1 MSLLQRLRKHWRA
14 GIATI
19 IAGSMLAGGLTAV
32 FAVPPTGGIGHG
44 RGGGSTG
51 SADFTWSYKES
62 FGALNHDT
70 VKNALTE
77 AGITYFEPAADQ
89 IIDEAVNSARD
100 RARARG
106 NGNQNYRVVAIG
118 YQYGINEAPYSFGGS
133 TWNEKYATHEGW
145 WNQWKYITNGL
156 SREYRGGTYNMDT
169 QFSGTSLNGIARE
182 LTNQADGHTEL
193 IVIALAEN
201 EPQTSYH
208 VDVSTTAHPGNM
220 YLRNNEPVY
229 DTVHT
234 RVTKGQWPAGNRLGA
249 TVWLNYE
256 PGHGASAQPAKAVR
270 HDFTIDHV
278 GDTNTPQFRP
288 SDFGWKNGWAIGTYW
303 FDITIDK
310 QNNMDAGVNTP
321 DREKSE
327 TMILTP
333 YGLDANTNEAHGNA
347 DLYSTTPV
355 HDVVNVR
362 EIKQRIPQGVT
373 LKAKSILHYEPTG
386 QGGSQRKATQAE
398 KEFTFQ
404 QAGSITSPDF
414 TPADLGFPD
423 GWVVGK
429 YWWDLQIPQQD
440 DMASAVDLPD
450 RQPEESFEFTP
461 YRVDATTNAVKADA
475 AIDNSKP
482 VHDTVHVTSEHHGSF
497 HHELTA
503 RSILHFD
510 GNPYVK
516 AAQAV
521 KEFTISQPGDV
532 TAPEFTPADLG
543 FKEPLTH
550 GWPAGNYWF
559 DVQIDQQWDMANSV
573 DLADHDQAETFTIT
587 DEPTKKVDKTVEKP
601 VSAHDMNNVTTLS
614 FNTGKG
620 GYELTVVDTINPQGN
635 NVSVSDMVMRDV
647 TAKKD
652 VSDQY
657 ELTWDK
663 TAHTV
668 TARWKDKT
676 RELPS
681 AHDMA
686 FTFKVKV
693 SKPNGNT
700 VKDTGRLKWNQQPE
714 LTTSEHEFRT
724 WYPTPNKSWI
734 RQDETTGKWQAV
746 SDPDWSNATGADKHV
761 FMDGDPVASVA
772 NGIIRSDLIENMH
785 EFSII
790 DDYQNAAYIFQ
801 PVALSQYRV
810 FMKPASEENKP
821 TVADIVNT
829 GTDITQQFTISQKGT
844 KVTATA
850 KPEFLLQTKGRHT
863 PLQVTLLIPGQ
874 IALARGKGA
883 AQMRQDMGL
892 KPGDEINTCVLPD
905 SEKNKGEQFTNT
917 GMETVNNADYDT
929 NIPYIC
935 VYAPPVKKQVRAE
948 ASQGGD
954 QSDINLKTVFPGQ
967 KVEYVLQT
975 KPDFSKAGDGYTVKN
990 VKFIDQY
997 DAFLT
1002 PDKQTVEMQN
1012 LSNGSMVSRK
1022 HYKTVF
1028 DEKQHMFTL
1037 TVTDQKL
1044 VDEWVKQGA
1053 PQLQVRFE
1061 GRVSKDIP
1069 GKKKVDNQW
1078 EFQIRNSLTPS
1089 NIVENK
1095 PPVPEPHKGDEQ
1107 HPAQGDPSINIDGKT
1122 LLLGDKGQYD
1132 ILLDALSI
1140 KDPAYKVY
1148 RLGIVDSYNTK
1159 YLKIDENDLKVT
1171 DETGKDVSDK
1181 FNLKIID
1188 GTVYAFAK
1196 LVDTEIPATGET
1208 VKASQPKDLKA
1219 YAMDETYNPLTD
1231 PAIDQSLLGHTYHVL
1246 LPYTVIKVDPNTV
1259 VENTALQI
1267 TNDLHGQT
1275 NTVKNPL
1282 KDLNPSKDVVIKVG
1296 DKSINNQAVYKNH
1309 YFLYQL
1315 NSSLLP
1321 ADRAYEKVTDW
1332 TITDPLPAEFDQF
1345 TGQYALY
1352 AASDLYDGDTV
1363 VVKKGGKLA
1372 GSTFTP
1378 TDQLK
1383 SLLAKNGETQ
1393 LFTLSKAEPE
1403 TLTFTAGKT
1412 LLSLL
1417 SQNKHE
1423 FSWTVYVQVKRLKPA
1438 EAVVNQ
1444 FTETLNGKPL
1454 KSNKVVT
1461 RTPDQTPAISV
1472 EKYDVKSGLKVGDR
1486 NNPKQALENAVDG
1499 TKIGFLI
1506 TNTGN
1511 TPLSDITLS
1520 DKTVAGSGTVKD
1532 IDLTPLKG
1540 KTLQPGEQVTVYGT
1554 LHGVEANGYHTDRAT
1569 VTGTPR
1575 LVCPVN
1581 PDSLPDDSSKPEADK
1596 PANGEESLKD
1606 KAAEHSPVVPGRD
1619 EIPEKPV
1626 SHLDA
1631 PRGDGIGADNGQ
1643 PTAQGDKTADDAQ
1656 DGKTDD
1662 KPATLPTPGADG
1674 LCAGTNITA
1683 SDDWNG
1689 KRPQLASTGAGVT
1702 VIIIAAAVLLVAG
1715 AGFLLVRRKH

>member
-1 MSLLQRLRKHWRA
+1 MSLIQRFRKHWRA

-19 IAGSMLAGGLTAV
+19 IASATLAGGMTAA
-32 FAVPPTGGIGHG
+32 FAGVGTGDAS
-44 RGGGSTG
+44 GGWTG
-51 SADFTWSYKES
+51 VNKGGDVKYGWFYKES
-62 FGALNHDT
+62 FGSLDDSTVERFFRERNVALGDGSHQMIET
-70 VKNALTE
+70 
-77 AGITYFEPAADQ
+77 
-89 IIDEAVNSARD
+89 AVNKARD
-100 RARARG
+100 SIKARSGGQLKNPRI
-106 NGNQNYRVVAIG
+106 V
-118 YQYGINEAPYSFGGS
+118 GIASMIWVKPDAGHPLEFNSHTFYLDVTRQDWKNHYHQTVDGRRYVSPLG
-133 TWNEKYATHEGW
+133 TDYATSQVW
-145 WNQWKYITNGL
+145 SNGR
-156 SREYRGGTYNMDT
+156 SIDS
-169 QFSGTSLNGIARE
+169 F
-182 LTNQADGHTEL
+182 ADGMMDSLAEPGKTEL
-193 IVIALAEN
+193 MVIALNED

-278 GDTNTPQFRP
+278 GDTNTPQFTP
-288 SDFGWKNGWAIGTYW
+288 ADFGWQHGWAIGTYW

-321 DREKSE
+321 DREQSE
-327 TMILTP
+327 TMVLP
-333 YGLDANTNEAHGNA
+333 NYGLDATTGAIKANA
-347 DLYSTTPV
+347 AVDNSEPV
-355 HDVVNVR
+355 HDVVDVK
-362 EIKQRIPQGVT
+362 EIKQHIPQGVT
-373 LKAKSILHYEPTG
+373 LKAKSILHFDGNKNVP
-386 QGGSQRKATQAE
+386 AAQAE
-398 KEFTFQ
+398 KEFTFT
-404 QAGSITSPDF
+404 QAGNITSPEF
-414 TPADLGFPD
+414 TPADLKLVEPHTH
-423 GWVVGK
+423 GWAAGN
-429 YWWDLQIPQQD
+429 YWFDLQIPKQD
-440 DMASAVDLPD
+440 DMEAAVDLTD
-450 RQPEESFEFTP
+450 RQPEESFVLPEEP
-461 YRVDATTNAVKADA
+461 
-475 AIDNSKP
+475 P
-482 VHDTVHVTSEHHGSF
+482 
-497 HHELTA
+497 
-503 RSILHFD
+503 
-510 GNPYVK
+510 
-516 AAQAV
+516 
-521 KEFTISQPGDV
+521 QP
-532 TAPEFTPADLG
+532 
-543 FKEPLTH
+543 
-550 GWPAGNYWF
+550 
-559 DVQIDQQWDMANSV
+559 
-573 DLADHDQAETFTIT
+573 
-587 DEPTKKVDKTVEKP
+587 PTKEVEKP
-601 VSAHDMNNVTTLS
+601 VSASLMKNQTTIT

-620 GYELTVVDTINPQGN
+620 GYELTVVDKINPQGN
-635 NVSVSDMVMRDV
+635 KLSVDNIHMQDV
-647 TAKKD
+647 TAKKNVD
-652 VSDQY
+652 SLYNLSYDAASQ
-657 ELTWDK
+657 
-663 TAHTV
+663 TV
-668 TARWKDKT
+668 TATWKDPNV
-676 RELPS
+676 ELPS
-681 AHDMA
+681 AHDMKW
-686 FTFKVKV
+686 TFDVTV
-693 SKPNGNT
+693 DHPNMSN
-700 VKDTGRLKWNQQPE
+700 VKDTPTLTWNQTHT
-714 LTTSEHEFRT
+714 LTGDTHEFRT
-724 WYPTPNKSWI
+724 WKPTPDKSWI
-734 RQDETTGKWQAV
+734 RQDEKTGKWTAV
-746 SDPDWSNATGADKHV
+746 IDPDWSNGTGADKHV
-761 FMDGDPVASVA
+761 FMDGDPVASVV
-772 NGIIRSDLIENMH
+772 NGVVRSDLIQNMDT
-785 EFSII
+785 FTLT
-790 DDYQNAAYIFQ
+790 DDYANASYIFQ
-801 PVALSQYRV
+801 PSALAQYRV
-810 FMKPASEENKP
+810 YSADASDDVKSS
-821 TVADIVNT
+821 VADIVNT

-844 KVTATA
+844 KVVATA
-850 KPEFLLQTKGRHT
+850 KPEFLLQTKGRQK

-892 KPGDEINTCVLPD
+892 KPGDEINTCVLPN

-975 KPDFSKAGDGYTVKN
+975 KPDFGKAGDGYTVKN
-990 VKFIDQY
+990 VKFIDHY

-1012 LSNGSMVSRK
+1012 LSNGQMVARS
-1022 HYKTVF
+1022 HYTTRF
-1028 DEKQHMFTL
+1028 DEKQHTFTL

-1061 GRVSKDIP
+1061 GRVSKNIP

-1078 EFQIRNSLTPS
+1078 VFQIRNSLTPS

-1095 PPVPEPHKGDEQ
+1095 PPVLEPHKGDEQ
-1107 HPAQGDPSINIDGKT
+1107 HPAQGDPSITIDGKT
-1122 LLLGDKGQYD
+1122 LLKGDKGQYD

-1159 YLKIDENDLKVT
+1159 YLKIDEKDLKVT

-1208 VKASQPKDLKA
+1208 VKAVQPKDLKA
-1219 YAMDETYNPLTD
+1219 YALSTTYNPLTD
-1231 PAIDQSLLGHTYHVL
+1231 PAIDQALLGHTYHVL
-1246 LPYTVIKVDPNTV
+1246 LPYTVVKVDDGVV
-1259 VENTALQI
+1259 VENTATQI
-1267 TNDLHGQT
+1267 TNDMNKQT

-1282 KDLNPSKDVVIKVG
+1282 HDLNPHKDVVIKVG

-1315 NSSLLP
+1315 DSSLLP
-1321 ADRAYEKVTDW
+1321 ANRAYEKVKDW
-1332 TITDPLPAEFDQF
+1332 TITDPLPAEYDQF
-1345 TGQYALY
+1345 TGQYAVY
-1352 AASDLYDGDTV
+1352 ANRDLYDGDTV
-1363 VVKKGGKLA
+1363 VVKKGAKLA
-1372 GSTFTP
+1372 GSTMTLS
-1378 TDQLK
+1378 DSLK
-1383 SLLAKNGETQ
+1383 ALLAKNGETQ
-1393 LFTLSKAEPE
+1393 LFSLSKAEPE
-1403 TLTFTAGKT
+1403 TLTISAGKT

-1438 EAVVNQ
+1438 EQVVNQ

-1454 KSNKVVT
+1454 QSNKVVT
-1461 RTPDQTPAISV
+1461 RTPDQTPQLSV
-1472 EKYDVKSGLKVGDR
+1472 EKYDVKSGLKLGDR

-1554 LHGVEANGYHTDRAT
+1554 LKGVEANGYHTDRAT
-1569 VTGTPR
+1569 ATGTPR

-1581 PDSLPDDSSKPEADK
+1581 PDSLPDDSNQPEAKPETGK
-1596 PANGEESLKD
+1596 PADGSALD
-1606 KAAEHSPVVPGRD
+1606 KAIAQGEGKVAPGRD
-1619 EIPEKPV
+1619 RIPEKPV

-1631 PRGDGIGADNGQ
+1631 PRGDGIGVVVTDNAQ
-1643 PTAQGDKTADDAQ
+1643 PATQGAQDKTADDAQ

-1662 KPATLPTPGADG
+1662 KPASLPTPGADG

-1683 SDDWNG
+1683 TDDWNG

-1702 VIIIAAAVLLVAG
+1702 VIIIAAAVLLIAG

>member
-19 IAGSMLAGGLTAV
+19 VASATLAGGMTAA
-32 FAVPPTGGIGHG
+32 FAGVGTGDAS
-44 RGGGSTG
+44 GGWTG
-51 SADFTWSYKES
+51 VNKGGDVKYGWFYKES
-62 FGALNHDT
+62 FGSLDDSTVERFFRERNVALGDGSHQMIETAVNKARESIKARSGGQLKNPRIVGIASMIWVKPDAGHPLEFNSHTFYLDVTRQDWKNHYHQTVDGIQYYSQATGKNYRTSQVWSNGRSIDSFADGMMDSLAEPGKTELMIIALNED
-70 VKNALTE
+70 
-77 AGITYFEPAADQ
+77 EPA
-89 IIDEAVNSARD
+89 
-100 RARARG
+100 
-106 NGNQNYRVVAIG
+106 
-118 YQYGINEAPYSFGGS
+118 
-133 TWNEKYATHEGW
+133 
-145 WNQWKYITNGL
+145 L
-156 SREYRGGTYNMDT
+156 
-169 QFSGTSLNGIARE
+169 
-182 LTNQADGHTEL
+182 
-193 IVIALAEN
+193 
-201 EPQTSYH
+201 SYH
-208 VDVSTTAHPGNM
+208 VDVSTTAHPGSM

-278 GDTNTPQFRP
+278 GDTNTPQFTP
-288 SDFGWKNGWAIGTYW
+288 ADFGWKNGWAIGTYW

-327 TMILTP
+327 TMVLTN
-333 YGLDANTNEAHGNA
+333 YGLDATTGAIKANAAVDNTE
-347 DLYSTTPV
+347 PV
-355 HDVVNVR
+355 HDVVSVK
-362 EIKQRIPQGVT
+362 EIKQHIPTGVT
-373 LKAKSILHYEPTG
+373 LKAKSILHFDGNKNVP
-386 QGGSQRKATQAE
+386 AAQAE
-398 KEFTFQ
+398 KEFTFT
-404 QAGSITSPDF
+404 QAGNITS
-414 TPADLGFPD
+414 
-423 GWVVGK
+423 
-429 YWWDLQIPQQD
+429 
-440 DMASAVDLPD
+440 
-450 RQPEESFEFTP
+450 
-461 YRVDATTNAVKADA
+461 
-475 AIDNSKP
+475 
-482 VHDTVHVTSEHHGSF
+482 
-497 HHELTA
+497 
-503 RSILHFD
+503 
-510 GNPYVK
+510 
-516 AAQAV
+516 
-521 KEFTISQPGDV
+521 
-532 TAPEFTPADLG
+532 PEFTPADL
-543 FKEPLTH
+543 KLSEPHTH
-550 GWPAGNYWF
+550 GWAAGNYWF
-559 DVQIDQQWDMANSV
+559 DLQIPKQDDMEAAV
-573 DLADHDQAETFTIT
+573 DLT
-587 DEPTKKVDKTVEKP
+587 DRDPEESFVLPEEPPQPPTKEVEKP
-601 VSAHDMNNVTTLS
+601 VSASLMKNQTTIT

-620 GYELTVVDTINPQGN
+620 GYELTVVDKINPQGN
-635 NVSVSDMVMRDV
+635 KLSVDNIHMEDV
-647 TAKKD
+647 TAKKNVD
-652 VSDQY
+652 NLYNLSYDAASQ
-657 ELTWDK
+657 
-663 TAHTV
+663 TV
-668 TARWKDKT
+668 TATWKDPKV
-676 RELPS
+676 ELPS
-681 AHDMA
+681 AHDMKW
-686 FTFKVKV
+686 TFDVTV
-693 SKPNGNT
+693 DHPNMQN
-700 VKDTGRLKWNQQPE
+700 VKDTPTLTWNQ
-714 LTTSEHEFRT
+714 THTMTGDTHEFRT
-724 WYPTPNKSWI
+724 WKPTPDKSWI
-734 RQDETTGKWQAV
+734 RQDEKTGKWTAV
-746 SDPDWSNATGADKHV
+746 IDPDWTNSTGADKHV
-761 FMDGDPVASVA
+761 FMDGDPVASVV
-772 NGIIRSDLIENMH
+772 NGVVRSDLIQNMDT
-785 EFSII
+785 FSLT
-790 DDYQNAAYIFQ
+790 DDYANASYVFQ
-801 PVALSQYRV
+801 PANLAQYRV
-810 FMKPASEENKP
+810 YSADATEDVKSS
-821 TVADIVNT
+821 VADIVNT

-844 KVTATA
+844 KVTAMA
-850 KPEFLLQTKGRHT
+850 KPEFLLQTKGRQQ
-863 PLQVTLLIPGQ
+863 PLQVTLLIPGH
-874 IALARGKGA
+874 IALAHGHGA

-892 KPGDEINTCVLPD
+892 KPGDEINTCVLPN

-929 NIPYIC
+929 NVPYIC

-975 KPDFSKAGDGYTVKN
+975 KPDFAKAGDGYTVKN
-990 VKFIDQY
+990 VKFIDHY
-997 DAFLT
+997 DAYLT

-1028 DEKQHMFTL
+1028 DEKNHTFTL

-1061 GRVSKDIP
+1061 GRVSKNIP

-1089 NIVENK
+1089 NIVENT
-1095 PPVPEPHKGDEQ
+1095 PPTLTPHKGDEQ

-1171 DETGKDVSDK
+1171 DETGKDVSSK

-1219 YAMDETYNPLTD
+1219 YAMDESYNPLTD

-1246 LPYTVIKVDPNTV
+1246 MPYTVIKVDPNTV

-1345 TGQYALY
+1345 TGQYAVY
-1352 AASDLYDGDTV
+1352 AASDLYDGDTLL
-1363 VVKKGGKLA
+1363 VKKGGKLA

-1378 TDQLK
+1378 SDQLK

-1393 LFTLSKAEPE
+1393 LFTLTKAEPE

-1438 EAVVNQ
+1438 EQVVNQ

-1461 RTPDQTPAISV
+1461 HTPDQTPAISV

-1486 NNPKQALENAVDG
+1486 NNPRQALENAVDG

-1540 KTLQPGEQVTVYGT
+1540 KTLQPGEQITVYGT
-1554 LHGVEANGYHTDRAT
+1554 LHGVEANGYHTNRAT

-1581 PDSLPDDSSKPEADK
+1581 PDSLPDDSSQPEAGKSAD
-1596 PANGEESLKD
+1596 GEESLKD
-1606 KAAEHSPVVPGRD
+1606 KVTEHSPVVPGRD
-1619 EIPEKPV
+1619 RIPEKPV

-1631 PRGDGIGADNGQ
+1631 PRGDGIGVVVTDNGQ
-1643 PTAQGDKTADDAQ
+1643 PAAQGDKPAAQGAQ

-1674 LCAGTNITA
+1674 LCAGTNVIA

-1689 KRPQLASTGAGVT
+1689 KRPQLASTGASVT
-1702 VIIIAAAVLLVAG
+1702 LMVVLAVILLAAGGAGVLLA
-1715 AGFLLVRRKH
+1715 RKRK